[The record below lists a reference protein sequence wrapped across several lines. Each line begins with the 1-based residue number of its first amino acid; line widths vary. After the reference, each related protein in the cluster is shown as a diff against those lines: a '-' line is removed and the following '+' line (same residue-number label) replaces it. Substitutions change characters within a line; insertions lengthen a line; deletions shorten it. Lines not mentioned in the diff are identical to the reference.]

1 MSIPVYNPPPLR
13 PASNVPVII
22 ASCSMAVLLAFFVI
36 LISII
41 RPGSDNLTLI
51 GIVVATITPTSVA
64 LLAYLKTL
72 DNSADVKG
80 VQQAINGRLTQLLV
94 MTEAAS
100 HAQGLV
106 EGTQAGAAIAKTL
119 VADTAAQ
126 LRQAQSTEVLP
137 S

>member
-13 PASNVPVII
+13 TTSNIPVII
-22 ASCSMAVLLAFFVI
+22 ASCSMAVLLSFFVI
-36 LISII
+36 LISIV
-41 RPGSDNLTLI
+41 RPNSDNLTLI

-72 DNSADVKG
+72 DNSTAVQG

-100 HAQGLV
+100 HAQG
-106 EGTQAGAAIAKTL
+106 
-119 VADTAAQ
+119 
-126 LRQAQSTEVLP
+126 
-137 S
+137 

>member
-13 PASNVPVII
+13 TTSNIPVII
-22 ASCSMAVLLAFFVI
+22 ASCSMAVLLSFFVI

-41 RPGSDNLTLI
+41 RPNSDNLTLI

-72 DNSADVKG
+72 DNSADVKV

-94 MTEAAS
+94 MTQEAS
-100 HAQGLV
+100 RSQGLA
-106 EGTQAGAAIAKTL
+106 EGTQAGAVIAKTL

-126 LRQAQSTEVLP
+126 LRQSQANEVLP
-137 S
+137 